1 METDLRSKN
10 EWNVGTAAPVEGAG
24 AVPDEVAAVPG
35 RVLVVVTVPMVAAV
49 VVVTVVGID
58 GVDMRETDDILPLR

>member
-1 METDLRSKN
+1 METELKCKN
-10 EWNVGTAAPVEGAG
+10 EWNVGAAAPVEGAG

-35 RVLVVVTVPMVAAV
+35 RVLVVVTVPTVDAV

-58 GVDMRETDDILPLR
+58 GVDMREADDILPLR